1 MAGAY
6 KFYLLYSLGEEEA
19 GWTSTVVLPLPV
31 LAAVLFRWFTEKMV
45 CVGFVQLYNM
55 CMCNIQHSV

>member
-6 KFYLLYSLGEEEA
+6 LLHSLGKEEA
-19 GWTSTVVLPLPV
+19 VWTSTVVLPLPV

-45 CVGFVQLYNM
+45 CVGFVQ
-55 CMCNIQHSV
+55 